1 MWDDGENMLEK
12 CVQSDSVLPKVSVI
26 LFTGADPTRDKFLF
40 RAINSVL
47 EQNISNEFYNFLIIC
62 DNERIFTLLDNY
74 YLSKINVKVVPT
86 LKTLGAKVKY
96 GIEHSDTDLL
106 SFIEDD
112 DEFYPDKLSEV
123 VEEFSKD
130 ESLIYLHDNYIT
142 IDYDSKI
149 IKVPSQQSRMNFA
162 RRIIFKKYEGSNL
175 TDRDI
180 SELVK
185 AGSLGNN
192 SCITIRKG
200 DPFLFDDDI
209 VKINYGIDTILL
221 FKALSSNG
229 RVAVCGKFL
238 TKYRVYGGNTST
250 NFMPVNAEKDKL
262 AINPT
267 LEYVKRIARMSK
279 NPRLIKL
286 SDIYEYETKF
296 LYILTQSRIGRLQIL
311 KKIIFLLKISGLRN
325 RKFELNIFYKA
336 CLALISQKLMRKF
349 VSLMRGS

>member
-1 MWDDGENMLEK
+1 MENNCLDTDNK
-12 CVQSDSVLPKVSVI
+12 VAQSDPVLPKISVV
-26 LFTGADPTRDKFLF
+26 LFTQADPTRDDFLF
-40 RAINSVL
+40 KAINSVL
-47 EQNISNEFYNFLIIC
+47 TQDISNEYYNFSIIC
-62 DNERIFTLLDNY
+62 DNERIFNLLGNY
-74 YLSKINVKVVPT
+74 YLSRIDVKVVPT

-96 GIEHSDTDLL
+96 GIEHSDADLI

-112 DEFYPDKLSEV
+112 DEFYPNKLSEV
-123 VEEFSKD
+123 IEKFSKD
-130 ESLIYLHDNYIT
+130 ESLIYLHNNYAT
-142 IDYDSKI
+142 INSDSKI
-149 IKVPSQQSRMNFA
+149 TRVPSQQSRINFA
-162 RRIIFKKYEGSNL
+162 AKILFKKYEGSNF

-180 SELVK
+180 SELVR
-185 AGSLGNN
+185 AGSLGNT
-192 SCITIRKG
+192 SCITIRRG
-200 DPFLFDDDI
+200 YPFLFDDDI

-250 NFMPVNAEKDKL
+250 NFMPVNTEKDNF

-325 RKFELNIFYKA
+325 RKFELNILYKA